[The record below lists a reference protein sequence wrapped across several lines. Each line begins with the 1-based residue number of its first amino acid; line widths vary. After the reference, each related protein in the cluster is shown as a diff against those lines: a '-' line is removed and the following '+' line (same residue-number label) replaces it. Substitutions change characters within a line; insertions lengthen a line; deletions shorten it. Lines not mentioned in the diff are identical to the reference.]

1 MEKIPDPQS
10 LPRQLLLAHNVTES
24 HPALFKGE
32 IRKGSNP
39 RESLELDPSAPIQ
52 EWRGNNF
59 LQQEDEEAMPDV
71 MSFKVSSD
79 SFEEA
84 GSTSF
89 HGASHPPEPVDTDL
103 MRPVYLPISR
113 NNGDRIKSLPTKGPF
128 WRIFRSGYQTLNQ
141 AHRYFR
147 LMGAWLMSPII

>member
-10 LPRQLLLAHNVTES
+10 LPGQLLLAHNATKS

-32 IRKGSNP
+32 IIRKGTNP
-39 RESLELDPSAPIQ
+39 RESLELDLFAPVQ

-59 LQQEDEEAMPDV
+59 LQQEDEEPMPDV

-79 SFEEA
+79 SFVEA

-89 HGASHPPEPVDTDL
+89 HGVSHPPEPVDTDL
-103 MRPVYLPISR
+103 MRPVYLPIGR
-113 NNGDRIKSLPTKGPF
+113 NNGDGF
-128 WRIFRSGYQTLNQ
+128 
-141 AHRYFR
+141 
-147 LMGAWLMSPII
+147 